1 MNNNPSVKP
10 MFPQKKDNRNI
21 IYAILIIALL
31 GTWGYIFY
39 DKSKAKETVNE
50 LKTQI
55 TNIDSAR
62 NAVQIEFN
70 EATAKLD
77 SLTSSNIQMQGS
89 LAEKNNDIQQ
99 KKAEIRAILNKKNA
113 TSAELAQA
121 RELISELNGKI
132 DGLFAEVEKL
142 KAENQL
148 LTSTNEQLN
157 TEKQQLTS
165 DKQNLE
171 QNLTKTSEQKKKLEQ
186 KVDIASTLHAVNI
199 NITAIDIRN
208 NGKEKETTTAK
219 RADLF
224 RISFEI
230 DENRVAPTG
239 TKEMYVLITGPDGK
253 AFSEGIFD
261 TREDGQREYTN
272 KVSVNYEQGK
282 RMPVS
287 FNWKPNH
294 KYETGV
300 YKIEIYHNGYKIGEG
315 NKALKK
321 GGLFS

>member
-10 MFPQKKDNRNI
+10 MFPEKKDNRNL
-21 IYAILIIALL
+21 IYAILIIALVA
-31 GTWGYIFY
+31 TWGYIFY
-39 DKSKAKETVNE
+39 DKSKTKATVTE

-55 TNIDSAR
+55 TNIDSTR

-77 SLTSSNIQMQGS
+77 SLTGSNIQLQGS
-89 LAEKNNDIQQ
+89 LAEKNNEIQQ

-113 TSAELAQA
+113 TAEELAQA
-121 RELISELNGKI
+121 RQLISELNGKI
-132 DGLFAEVEKL
+132 EGLFAEVEKL

-148 LTSTNEQLN
+148 LTSSNEQL
-157 TEKQQLTS
+157 TSEKQQLTS

-171 QNLTKTSEQKKKLEQ
+171 QNLSKTSEQKKKLEQ
-186 KVDIASTLHAVNI
+186 KVDIASTLHAINI
-199 NITAIDIRN
+199 NITAIDVRN
-208 NGKEKETTTAK
+208 NGKEKETSTAK
-219 RADLF
+219 RADLL

-230 DENRVAPTG
+230 DENRVAPSG
-239 TKEMYVLITGPDGK
+239 TKDMFVLVTGPDGK
-253 AFSEGIFD
+253 TFAEGIFD
-261 TREDGQREYTN
+261 TREDGQREFTN
-272 KVSVNYEQGK
+272 KVTLNYEQGK

-287 FNWKPNH
+287 FNWKPNR
-294 KYETGV
+294 KYEPGI